1 MSEDVKQKTKEIST
15 RNVEIIKKKVR
26 EPQTHAVILEKTQLP
41 LTGFDWDAYTSGCPS
56 LFKKPNLNIKAPNG
70 VRVYS
75 REPYAQEL
83 LNLMVGYDVDRPSQS
98 KILEGSIYTGKVY
111 SINSEWASID
121 IGYRENVYVNLLK
134 EDSDVLSLITMNG
147 QVKVQIVSKN
157 TTAGFVL
164 GSVGAGIKTAVIAE
178 IMESIESGKTAY
190 SGLVKEMIP
199 GGGYMV
205 NIQGIDCFM
214 PGSLAGINKLADFE
228 SIVGENLY
236 VVPVSF
242 SDKRGTIVVSHR
254 EYLKAMIPNKI
265 DNLRN
270 EINLERF
277 GKVTGSAKY
286 GVFVEF
292 DDCLTG
298 MIHVNDLTPEMLK
311 KHKAREINPGDDITF
326 KIKEIV
332 SDTKIILT
340 QIDTVPVID
349 PWDGIEGRIQV
360 PSEVTGTVKA
370 VKDYGIFIDVEPGIA
385 GLLHISEIQDLID
398 TKTIKE
404 GDKMTVQI
412 TRIDAATRKIF
423 LKI

>member
-1 MSEDVKQKTKEIST
+1 MSEDVKQKRKTIPT
-15 RNVEIIKKKVR
+15 RNVEVIEKKVR
-26 EPQTHAVILEKTQLP
+26 EPQTHVVILERTKFP
-41 LTGFDWDAYTSGCPS
+41 LASFDWDAYTSGCPS

-98 KILEGSIYTGKVY
+98 EISEGSIYTGKVY
-111 SINSEWASID
+111 SINNEWASID

-134 EDSDVLSLITMNG
+134 EDSDVLSLITMNS

-270 EINLERF
+270 EIDRERF

>member
-41 LTGFDWDAYTSGCPS
+41 LTGFDWDAYASVCPS

-83 LNLMVGYDVDRPSQS
+83 LNLIVGYDVDRPSQFEIS
-98 KILEGSIYTGKVY
+98 EGSIYTGKVY
-111 SINSEWASID
+111 SINSEWASVD

-134 EDSDVLSLITMNG
+134 EDAESLSLIIIND
-147 QVKVQIVSKN
+147 QIKVQIVSKN

-164 GSVGAGIKTAVIAE
+164 GSVGAGIKTAFISE

-286 GVFVEF
+286 GVFIEF

-326 KIKEIV
+326 KVKEIV

-340 QIDTVPVID
+340 QIDTVPVIN

-385 GLLHISEIQDLID
+385 GLLHISEIQDLIN

>member
-15 RNVEIIKKKVR
+15 RHVEIIKKKVR